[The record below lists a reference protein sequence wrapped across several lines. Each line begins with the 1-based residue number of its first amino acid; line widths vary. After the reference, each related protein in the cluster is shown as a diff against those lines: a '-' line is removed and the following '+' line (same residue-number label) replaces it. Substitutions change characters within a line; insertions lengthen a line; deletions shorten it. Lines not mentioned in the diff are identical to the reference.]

1 MRLLRDRSGVAAI
14 EFALVGSVFLLLLL
28 GTIQIALLWWTEN
41 ALQTTAMLTARCAA
55 LGAPSC
61 TTPQASQAFAVSTAG
76 KFALAGAITAS
87 NVSVVPTSSCNA
99 STTGYRQFTMVTIT
113 STVWANSLI
122 SPLAGTSIKASACY
136 PSPTG
141 S

>member
-1 MRLLRDRSGVAAI
+1 MPLLRDRSGAAAL
-14 EFALVGSVFLLLLL
+14 EFALVASVFLLLLL

-55 LGAPSC
+55 IKFC
-61 TTPQASQAFAVSTAG
+61 THPETFAVSTAG
-76 KFALAGAITAS
+76 TFTLSNAITAS
-87 NVSVVPTSSCNA
+87 DVSVTRHSSCNA
-99 STTGYRQFTMVTIT
+99 PTSGYSQFTMVTIT
-113 STVWANSLI
+113 STVWANVLI
-122 SPLAGTSIKASACY
+122 SALGGIEIKASACY

>member
-14 EFALVGSVFLLLLL
+14 EFAIVGSVFLLLLL
-28 GTIQIALLWWTEN
+28 GTIQIGLLWWTEN

-55 LGAPSC
+55 LGSC
-61 TTPQASQAFAVSTAG
+61 TNPAAFAVSTAG
-76 KFALAGAITAS
+76 KFTFSNAITA
-87 NVSVVPTSSCNA
+87 NEVSVSSGSSCN
-99 STTGYRQFTMVTIT
+99 SLSGYNQFTKVTIT

-122 SPLAGTSIKASACY
+122 SPLLGTSINASACY
-136 PSPTG
+136 PAPTYTPPTG